1 MEEDTVHDLK
11 KKLSQAHKEIQYYK
25 NIALQ
30 AGNKRLTETEELS
43 KLISQLKRA
52 EIALEQAKAEL
63 EKRVQERTAELVRI
77 NDLLKQEVAERK
89 RAALEL
95 AESERKYKT
104 LFEDSIEA
112 MSVTRDGKII
122 DVNPAWLK
130 LHGFKSKV
138 EVIGV
143 KIDDILHPEDRKML
157 AKRRKRWPHNKDRKY
172 PIRDLHK
179 NGFAVDVEV
188 YSSSITLA
196 GQEAILATIRDMTE
210 HNLREKEKRDL
221 EERLQR
227 SEKMEAIGE
236 LAGGVAHDLNN
247 ILSGIVSYPELMLMD
262 LAEDSPLREPI
273 LVMQKSGKKAAAIVQ
288 DLLTL
293 SRRGVPVKKIINVNN
308 IIRDYYKSPEFE
320 RLTLFNQN
328 ISLEMDLEPNL
339 LNIMGSPMHILNT
352 VMNLVS
358 NAAEAMPDG
367 GKINISTENLFTSKP
382 HKGYAAIE
390 KGEYVVL
397 KVKDNGVGISERDVR
412 RIFEPFYTKKVMGRS
427 GTGLGMSVVWGTVK
441 DHNGHI
447 DVVSREGE
455 GTTFS
460 LYFPVTRKHAE
471 PDGEDALFKD
481 LLGNKELILI
491 VDDMEEQRLIAS
503 EIVNKLGYHVITAG
517 SGEEAIDMVKKNKPA
532 LIILDM
538 IMEPGIDGLETYK
551 RILKINPAQKAVL
564 VSGFSETEQVK
575 EAQKLGAGEYIRK
588 PYTIKKIGR
597 AIKQELQK

>member
-30 AGNKRLTETEELS
+30 AGNKRLKETEELS
-43 KLISQLKRA
+43 KLINQLKRA
-52 EIALEQAKAEL
+52 ESALEQAKAEL

-89 RAALEL
+89 RAAVEL

-172 PIRDLHK
+172 PVRDLHK
-179 NGFAVDVEV
+179 DGFAVDVEV

-262 LAEDSPLREPI
+262 LAEDSPLRKPI

-288 DLLTL
+288 DLLAL
-293 SRRGVPVKKIINVNN
+293 ARRGVPVKKIINVNN
-308 IIRDYYKSPEFE
+308 IIKDYYKSPEFE

-328 ISLEMDLEPNL
+328 ISLEMHLEPNL
-339 LNIMGSPMHILNT
+339 LNIMGSPMNILNT

-367 GKINISTENLFTSKP
+367 GKINISTENFFTSKP
-382 HKGYAAIE
+382 HKGYASIE

-441 DHNGHI
+441 DHSGHI

-460 LYFPVTRKHAE
+460 LYFPVTREHAE

-517 SGEEAIDMVKKNKPA
+517 SGEEAVDMVKKNKPA

-538 IMEPGIDGLETYK
+538 IMEPGMDGLETYK
-551 RILKINPAQKAVL
+551 RIRKINPAQKAVL

-588 PYTIKKIGR
+588 PYMIKKIGK
-597 AIKQELQK
+597 AIKHELQK